1 MTTACPPAGSPRREE
16 LLQAALGYA
25 EVHGLSQLS
34 LRPLAAAVG
43 SSPRV
48 LLYLFGSK
56 DGLVRAV
63 LDAAR
68 AQQRLLVQQA
78 LTEDPADVAALV
90 RRLWAWLAADE
101 QRGVTRLFFDAFT
114 RSLTAADHG
123 PWAGF
128 ARSSV
133 QDWQQMLHAAARGAG
148 LDEQSA
154 TAQATLYLAVLRG
167 LLLDLHATGDRERTD
182 AALQA
187 LLAGASPRG

>member
-1 MTTACPPAGSPRREE
+1 MTTATTGSPRREE
-16 LLQAALGYA
+16 LLQAALAYA
-25 EVHGLSQLS
+25 GVHGLSQLS

-68 AQQRLLVQQA
+68 AQQRQLVQQA
-78 LTEDPADVAALV
+78 LTEDPADLPALV

-101 QRGVTRLFFDAFT
+101 QRDVTRLFFDAFT
-114 RSLTAADHG
+114 RSLTAADGG

-133 QDWQQMLHAAARGAG
+133 QDWQQMLHAAAIGAG

-154 TAQATLYLAVLRG
+154 TAQATLHLAVLRG
-167 LLLDLHATGDRERTD
+167 LLLDLHATGDRRRTD
-182 AALQA
+182 AALGA
-187 LLAGASPRG
+187 LLASAGPRN